1 MTTTFSVDSPRC
13 NQRTRIFAEKDG
25 STIKIRLDTTCP
37 RVKEY
42 GETLGEIS
50 IRDLAQPILKNPI
63 YVIASSKLGPEC
75 VVPCAVVSA
84 AWTEAGMVARSIL
97 NRFPST
103 CFTYEGSS
111 MKNYE

>member
-1 MTTTFSVDSPRC
+1 MTTTFSVNSPRC
-13 NQRTRIFAEKDG
+13 DRRTQIVAEKDG
-25 STIKIRLDTTCP
+25 SAIKIRLNTTCP
-37 RVKEY
+37 RVRDY
-42 GETLGEIS
+42 GESLGEIR
-50 IRDLAQPILKNPI
+50 INDLTQPILKNPI
-63 YVIASSKLGPEC
+63 YVVASSKLGPEC

-111 MKNYE
+111 DNKL

>member
-1 MTTTFSVDSPRC
+1 LTTTFSVNSPRC
-13 NQRTRIFAEKDG
+13 DQRTQIIAEKVG
-25 STIKIRLDTTCP
+25 SAIKISLNTTCP
-37 RVKEY
+37 RVKAY
-42 GETLGEIS
+42 GESLCEIG
-50 IRDLAQPILKNPI
+50 INELAQPILKNPI
-63 YVIASSKLGPEC
+63 YVVASSKLGPEC

-111 MKNYE
+111 SNKL

>member
-1 MTTTFSVDSPRC
+1 MTTSFSVNSPRC
-13 NQRTRIFAEKDG
+13 DQRTQIVAEKEG
-25 STIKIRLDTTCP
+25 SAIKIRLNTTCP
-37 RVKEY
+37 RVKAY
-42 GETLGEIS
+42 GDSLGEIS
-50 IRDLAQPILKNPI
+50 INDLAQPILKNPI

-111 MKNYE
+111 DTKL